1 MSLPSLTKK
10 KNNNSI
16 NNEQV
21 ILRNETQ
28 KQLHKKTFSPP
39 IIFSSIINNSNY
51 NSNKDSFISKIFQE
65 TNPLAIYYSKDE
77 GNKFISK
84 LNKLNL
90 NFLSISDKYQ
100 SKQKDIDKLKDN
112 LFFNLFKQINIYI
125 EEIERLNIKLKAKTE
140 KTSSLKSEKI
150 IKDLKEQIIQNS
162 KTIKLLE
169 TKLKDKK
176 EKETK
181 IKKDITLYKRQAN
194 FYKEKLKIE
203 QSINNNLTTSNEKNV
218 SITYNN
224 IVHTEN
230 NVPYINVNT
239 TIKKYIAKYD
249 KKGVNNK
256 NEENENVNVNQCNN
270 KFRKISPNVNRLFQ
284 KIHKKN
290 NLTPLNY
297 NTNLSGRTN
306 RSENG
311 ICLKKYKKKERDLSF
326 DKQATDNNNPCF
338 CSTFLLTENDEIDM
352 NNINNSKKKDN
363 MENNYKQKIL
373 NEIGDDI
380 KEDYEKEIEM
390 LIEQEKEISNLI
402 KRLQ

>member
-1 MSLPSLTKK
+1 MSLPSLIKK
-10 KNNNSI
+10 KNNNPI
-16 NNEQV
+16 NNEHV
-21 ILRNETQ
+21 MPRNETQ
-28 KQLHKKTFSPP
+28 KQIHNKAFSPP
-39 IIFSSIINNSNY
+39 IILSSIINNNNY

-65 TNPLAIYYSKDE
+65 TNPLSIYYSKDE

-90 NFLSISDKYQ
+90 NFLSISDKYL

-203 QSINNNLTTSNEKNV
+203 QSINNNITNSNEKNV

-256 NEENENVNVNQCNN
+256 NEENENVNQCNN

-326 DKQATDNNNPCF
+326 DKQATDINNPCC

-352 NNINNSKKKDN
+352 NNNNNNSKRKDN
-363 MENNYKQKIL
+363 VDNNYKQKIL

>member
-1 MSLPSLTKK
+1 M
-10 KNNNSI
+10 NNN
-16 NNEQV
+16 
-21 ILRNETQ
+21 
-28 KQLHKKTFSPP
+28 
-39 IIFSSIINNSNY
+39 NY

-65 TNPLAIYYSKDE
+65 TNPLSIYYSKDE
-77 GNKFISK
+77 GNKFIAK

-90 NFLSISDKYQ
+90 SFLSISDKYY

-326 DKQATDNNNPCF
+326 DKQATDNNNPCY

-352 NNINNSKKKDN
+352 NNNNKRKDN

>member
-1 MSLPSLTKK
+1 MSLPSLIKK
-10 KNNNSI
+10 KNNNPI
-16 NNEQV
+16 NNEHV
-21 ILRNETQ
+21 MPRNETQ
-28 KQLHKKTFSPP
+28 KQIHNKAFSPP
-39 IIFSSIINNSNY
+39 IILSSIINNNNY

-65 TNPLAIYYSKDE
+65 TNPLSIYYSKDE

-90 NFLSISDKYQ
+90 NFLSISDKYL

-203 QSINNNLTTSNEKNV
+203 QSINNNITNSNEKNV

-256 NEENENVNVNQCNN
+256 NEENENVNQCNN

-326 DKQATDNNNPCF
+326 DKQATDINNPCC

-352 NNINNSKKKDN
+352 NNNNNSSKRKDN
-363 MENNYKQKIL
+363 VDNNYKQKIL